1 MVWDS
6 YEDCPIPWYGFLLII
21 LPSHGTKCFDLSHGT
36 IFFVPSHPTRSSGT
50 HTAAEYS
57 VNDFAMKPGGRCP
70 VDAIEYVDDHNVKVT
85 IECYDDDAES
95 KGLLKLAEEL
105 NLHIPQNCKLFELKD
120 IVSEHAA
127 F

>member
-1 MVWDS
+1 MILFV
-6 YEDCPIPWYGFLLII
+6 LLTA
-21 LPSHGTKCFDLSHGT
+21 P
-36 IFFVPSHPTRSSGT
+36 V
-50 HTAAEYS
+50 HTQQLNS

-85 IECYDDDAES
+85 IECYDDDGES

-105 NLHIPQNCKLFELKD
+105 NLDILQNCKLLELKE

-127 F
+127 FKN